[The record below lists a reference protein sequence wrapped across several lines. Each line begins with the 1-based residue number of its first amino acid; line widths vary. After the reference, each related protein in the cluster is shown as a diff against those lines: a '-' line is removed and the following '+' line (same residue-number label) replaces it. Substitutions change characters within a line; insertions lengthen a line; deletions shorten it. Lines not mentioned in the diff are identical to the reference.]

1 MAALD
6 ESMGFGFGAIG
17 GQEQSINLGD
27 IDWSPPPKR
36 SHSARQ
42 MPPPRARQVQP
53 SSLLA
58 YVLNFR
64 IDQDEACRDCA
75 AEALRAAGREM
86 MGERQEDKLLEKI
99 QYGVDLSLIHI

>member
-17 GQEQSINLGD
+17 GAEQSINLGA

-42 MPPPRARQVQP
+42 MPRAQTLPRFPAP
-53 SSLLA
+53 LL
-58 YVLNFR
+58 LW
-64 IDQDEACRDCA
+64 
-75 AEALRAAGREM
+75 LRSHSVRRPRTRLRTRRGR
-86 MGERQEDKLLEKI
+86 GGR
-99 QYGVDLSLIHI
+99 